1 MVGLAYARVRSTNY
15 GWSTA
20 TEDSYAAQLEL
31 VTKATAI
38 NPGYA
43 FAYYVKSLALIFTK
57 QFPEAI
63 DAAQTAVALDP
74 NAACAYFAM
83 SRAESPLGRCE
94 QSIAHIKQAFT
105 LSPRDPVAACGTR
118 SWALARLAG
127 SARRPIAEYKR
138 GIDAGGPN
146 ESSISSDFDRQD

>member
-1 MVGLAYARVRSTNY
+1 MRPMVALTSALLASSAPRDLTEPSILQNAEAMVGLAYARVRSTNY

-74 NAACAYFAM
+74 NAAYAYFAM
-83 SRAESPLGRCE
+83 GRAETPLDAANNGLRISNRPSP
-94 QSIAHIKQAFT
+94 
-105 LSPRDPVAACGTR
+105 
-118 SWALARLAG
+118 
-127 SARRPIAEYKR
+127 
-138 GIDAGGPN
+138 
-146 ESSISSDFDRQD
+146 